1 MKKFPFLISLLS
13 CVTLSA
19 AQTPPPAPWRIVVE
33 PETVLGPIK
42 PMNAVSGGPTAKFRG
57 NQDDWRHARIPFG
70 RTHDMNYDY
79 TFGGP
84 HTIDI
89 AAKLANDY
97 GQQVKAQVVGD
108 DQLYAVA
115 ARNPDGALAV
125 WISRYSNDN
134 NVLDD
139 LRFSQIADAGTAL
152 WSGNPDRKIR
162 VCGMIEEKM
171 LLRRKT
177 VYMLKTGD

>member
-1 MKKFPFLISLLS
+1 
-13 CVTLSA
+13 
-19 AQTPPPAPWRIVVE
+19 
-33 PETVLGPIK
+33 
-42 PMNAVSGGPTAKFRG
+42 MNAVSGGPTAKFRG

-139 LRFSQIADAGTAL
+139 RDVRVVLPSAFATRRLSCHLTDDIHAYTEVTLDRDAKDGA
-152 WSGNPDRKIR
+152 I
-162 VCGMIEEKM
+162 
-171 LLRRKT
+171 LLKLVPNSFVLLEVR
-177 VYMLKTGD
+177 